1 MRIEVIQDK
10 NAIDMD
16 SLRVVI
22 IDETPISGDYVV
34 NERTTLKDVTGKIEE
49 TKSFTTL
56 GTLKEEINEKNKSIS
71 SLQDKIV
78 SVQNEINETQSKID
92 IITPE
97 VQKVFDSMPKDTPVD
112 VPPVVTPP
120 IDIPTTELPV
130 NP

>member
-34 NERTTLKDVTGKIEE
+34 NERTILKDVTGKIEE

-71 SLQDKIV
+71 SLQDKIL
-78 SVQNEINETQSKID
+78 SVQDEINETQSKID

-97 VQKVFDSMPKDTPVD
+97 VQKVFDSMPKNTPTDIPPVD
-112 VPPVVTPP
+112 VPP
-120 IDIPTTELPV
+120 TELPV